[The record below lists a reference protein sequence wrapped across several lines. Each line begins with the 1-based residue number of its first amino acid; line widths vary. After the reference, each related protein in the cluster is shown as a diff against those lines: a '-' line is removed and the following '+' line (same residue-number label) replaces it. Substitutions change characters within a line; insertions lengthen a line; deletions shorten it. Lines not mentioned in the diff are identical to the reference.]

1 MKSTTLKFENNNLLV
16 TIMESSDEIILQ
28 YNFTDTLNET
38 KSKTKSV
45 KLKKDSKGDI
55 KKLIK
60 NLGTKKFSKDDVED
74 EVLKIKSKGEVKE
87 LIDDDGSFASSR
99 IPIIDPRLAP
109 KKTMDQTVAATRQT
123 MNPILRGY
131 RVYYGE
137 SVVRETDMSDA
148 FGYEETK
155 DMNGKETFKYFKE
168 TLGLDPIEAVERTKQ
183 QGKDP
188 FGKKT
193 KNAPKKIRKQK
204 GFIDRMTLSEKES
217 LEEMEKQQMLDMLEN
232 LLKNKSDDR
241 DIYTNHK
248 SISNNIKSQIKKI
261 KKLADENNIDLKNLI
276 DSIYDE

>member
-1 MKSTTLKFENNNLLV
+1 MKIKFSHQINHW
-16 TIMESSDEIILQ
+16 
-28 YNFTDTLNET
+28 
-38 KSKTKSV
+38 
-45 KLKKDSKGDI
+45 

-60 NLGTKKFSKDDVED
+60 KLGTKKFSKDDIDD

-87 LIDDDGSFASSR
+87 LIDDDGSFSSSR

-109 KKTMDQTVAATRQT
+109 KKTMDQTVAMTRQT

-155 DMNGKETFKYFKE
+155 DMNGKETFKYFREK
-168 TLGLDPIEAVERTKQ
+168 LGLNPIEAVDRTKQ

-217 LEEMEKQQMLDMLEN
+217 LEEVEKQRMLDMLEN
-232 LLKNKSDDR
+232 LLKKKSEDR
-241 DIYTNHK
+241 EIYTDEKN
-248 SISNNIKSQIKKI
+248 ISNNLKKQIMNI
-261 KKLADENNIDLKNLI
+261 KKLADKNNINLKDLI